1 MGNIVGSVISSPD
14 AQRNLM
20 FIREAKKAA
29 QEYTWLYHCASVSA
43 LLSII
48 EHREMWLSNL
58 KNVNDAEEAKR
69 IDVDKFE
76 KGFYVGCFTY
86 DPDIKDEHWNEYGKA
101 EDKVLFGVKKEWF
114 TKKAYFLNG
123 DHTKDNT
130 KIFRNFDEMVQY
142 QIETSRNGVCEF
154 PPYFI
159 FDYGFYKVVY
169 DDNLK
174 KSISTD
180 CNWYVDGTELP
191 GRTITASVAGIIK
204 STHGLC
210 WRDGKEEYDKDW
222 SQEKEVRLKV
232 GVMTQNKTIQELG
245 AYYNQLAVQLSE
257 DAFSELPIKFN
268 PDMKNDVRKKYLD
281 ELKRK
286 LPYSNIHEI

>member
-1 MGNIVGSVISSPD
+1 
-14 AQRNLM
+14 
-20 FIREAKKAA
+20 
-29 QEYTWLYHCASVSA
+29 
-43 LLSII
+43 
-48 EHREMWLSNL
+48 
-58 KNVNDAEEAKR
+58 
-69 IDVDKFE
+69 
-76 KGFYVGCFTY
+76 
-86 DPDIKDEHWNEYGKA
+86 
-101 EDKVLFGVKKEWF
+101 
-114 TKKAYFLNG
+114 
-123 DHTKDNT
+123 
-130 KIFRNFDEMVQY
+130 MVQY
-142 QIETSRNGVCEF
+142 QI
-154 PPYFI
+154 
-159 FDYGFYKVVY
+159 Y
-169 DDNLK
+169 DDTLK

-268 PDMKNDVRKKYLD
+268 PDMKTDVRKKYLD

-286 LPYSNIHEI
+286 LPHSNIYEI